1 MLKFKFLL
9 LAIALLLKR
18 AVRTNPDAASY
29 IAGKD
34 LTFRIAA
41 RSGKGRTFTIRNG
54 RITSQARPGGTPAF
68 TLNFKDG
75 ATGFSVLS
83 ASDSQAAF
91 LSALGRKD
99 LVIGG
104 SVLDVMWFQGL
115 TAFLQPPKT
124 IPPYDRTAFNEQ

>member
-18 AVRTNPDAASY
+18 EVRTNPDAARY
-29 IAGKD
+29 IAGKH
-34 LTFRIAA
+34 LTFRIAT
-41 RSGKGRTFTIRNG
+41 RSSEGRTFIIRNG
-54 RITSQARPGGTPAF
+54 RIVSQARPGGMPAF
-68 TLNFKDG
+68 TLTFKDG
-75 ATGFSVLS
+75 ATGFAVLS
-83 ASDSQAAF
+83 AKDSQAAF

-115 TAFLQPPKT
+115 TAFLQPPK
-124 IPPYDRTAFNEQ
+124 PVSPYDRTAFGER